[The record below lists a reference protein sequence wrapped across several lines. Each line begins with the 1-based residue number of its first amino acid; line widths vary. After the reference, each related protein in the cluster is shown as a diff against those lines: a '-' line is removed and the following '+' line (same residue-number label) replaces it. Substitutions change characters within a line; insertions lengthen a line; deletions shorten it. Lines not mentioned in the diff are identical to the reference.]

1 MFTRNGTGK
10 RTESDATTET
20 WQRYERG
27 VSYHER
33 NNLYAQTDK
42 NHRYFAGDQWRGA
55 YLGSI
60 SPVRFNF
67 IKPTVLYKVS
77 TVAQNT
83 MSLHYEPNAFSM
95 LAGQENQGAAQL
107 FLQAAEKICQK
118 LNGHASRMW
127 EKNKMDTVLWD
138 CVLEAAIAGDAFLY
152 FYERDGEVVCEQVDT
167 TNVYFGNENE
177 RDLQKQPYILIAFRQ
192 TVEQVR
198 REAKQNGVPEDLLRQ
213 IVPDSDTATQAGDSA
228 KTEVETDEDGGKC
241 MVVLELSRKTHKDG
255 RRCVVSRKSTRYVEI
270 QPERDQG
277 HAMYPMAHMAWEP
290 IKGCC
295 RGYGEVRFLID
306 NQIEENKNLARRAV
320 AVMQSAY
327 PKMIYRTDAIGDP
340 EALYKTGASIG
351 VNDMNAQDVQNYV
364 RYLSP
369 ASTSPDAYTLTEELR
384 EVTRNLAGASEAA
397 LGDINPEN
405 ASGKAILAVRDA
417 AAAPLSRQI
426 AAYRQFVEDIG
437 RVWFDMWAAYS
448 PEGKAVLVTVTDAMG
463 NEVQAVEIIPYEA
476 MQRLKVHVNVDVSPS
491 DAYSKY
497 AVEQSL
503 ENCLAN
509 GWITFE
515 EYVDAL
521 PADSAA
527 PKGKLA
533 EILQKRAMAAPPA
546 LTGTEDRL

>member
-1 MFTRNGTGK
+1 MFTNNGTKDKTG
-10 RTESDATTET
+10 DAVTET

-27 VSYHER
+27 VAYHQQ

-42 NHRYFAGDQWRGA
+42 NYRYFAGDQWRGA
-55 YLGSI
+55 QLGNI

-77 TVAQNT
+77 TVAQNS
-83 MSLHYEPNAFSM
+83 MSLHYEPNAFAM
-95 LAGQENQGAAQL
+95 LDGANGRAAQL
-107 FLQAAEKICQK
+107 FLQAAQAICHK
-118 LNGHASRMW
+118 LNGHAARMW

-138 CVLEAAIAGDAFLY
+138 CVLEAAVSGDAVLY
-152 FYERDGEVVCEQVDT
+152 FYERDGELAAQQVDG

-177 RDLQKQPYILIAFRQ
+177 RDVQKQPYILLSFRRGVQ
-192 TVEQVR
+192 AVR
-198 REAKQNGVPEDLLRQ
+198 QEARQNGVPEDLVAQ

-228 KTEVETDEDGGKC
+228 KAEVDTEEDAGKC
-241 MVVLELSRKTHKDG
+241 MVVLELRRKTHKDG
-255 RRCVVSRKSTRYVEI
+255 RTCIVSKKCTRTVEI

-277 HAMYPMAHMAWEP
+277 HALYPLAHMAWEP
-290 IKGCC
+290 VKGSC

-327 PKMIYRTDAIGDP
+327 PKMIYRADAIGDV
-340 EALYKTGASIG
+340 EALYRTGASIG

-369 ASTSPDAYTLTEELR
+369 ASTSPDAFALTQELR
-384 EVTRNLAGASEAA
+384 DVTRSLAGASEAA

-405 ASGKAILAVRDA
+405 TSGKAILAVRDA
-417 AAAPLSRQI
+417 AAAPLNRQI
-426 AAYRQFVEDIG
+426 AMYRQFVEDIG
-437 RVWFDMWAAYS
+437 RIWFDMWTAYS
-448 PEGKAVLVTVTDAMG
+448 PEGKAVLVESMDEQG
-463 NEVQAVEIIPYEA
+463 QAVQTIEVIPYEA
-476 MQRLKVHVNVDVSPS
+476 MQRLKVNVNVDVSPS

-509 GWITFE
+509 GWISFE
-515 EYVDAL
+515 EYVEAL

-527 PKGKLA
+527 PKAKLTR
-533 EILQKRAMAAPPA
+533 ILQSRRKAGLMA
-546 LTGTEDRL
+546 GTEAEDEV